1 MTTTTPTPTGPT
13 FAAFCMAVWGQIK
26 HTHLYQGGS
35 RWPTPV
41 AIEFC
46 GKATSA
52 GTLLG
57 CDPHHPSKFLPGKAP
72 LDFVP
77 KVHTYDAIERAIK
90 RLHAEGEVK
99 FLRRWGYVWVI
110 PMDPDTGK
118 PIRIEGPHQPGC
130 VEGDEWVADPGSDG
144 PFNWSKM

>member
-1 MTTTTPTPTGPT
+1 MTDKTTTTNPT
-13 FAAFCMAVWGQIK
+13 FASFCMAVWGQIK

-41 AIEFC
+41 ATEFC

-57 CDPHHPSKFLPGKAP
+57 CDPDRPFYFRRGKAP
-72 LDFVP
+72 ADMPPPPHVSN
-77 KVHTYDAIERAIK
+77 AIERAIK

-110 PMDPDTGK
+110 PMDPDTSK
-118 PIRIEGPHQPGC
+118 PIRIEGTHQPGC
-130 VEGDEWVADPGSDG
+130 VEGDEWVDDPGSAG
-144 PFNWSKM
+144 PFDWDRL